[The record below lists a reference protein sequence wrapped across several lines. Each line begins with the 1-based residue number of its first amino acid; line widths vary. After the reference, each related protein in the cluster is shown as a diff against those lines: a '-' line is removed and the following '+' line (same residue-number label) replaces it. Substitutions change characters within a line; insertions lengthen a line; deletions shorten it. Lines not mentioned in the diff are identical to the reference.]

1 MSEINIGA
9 SRFANRI
16 PIPNP
21 KEDARH
27 RLFCVEIDHHC
38 SDIKL
43 ELNRKL
49 RFPWNTGESL
59 QRVFYIKTIPDT
71 NQKVCPRV
79 ILPSIFSQQAIHYF
93 YTRTYRGSFQKHK

>member
-27 RLFCVEIDHHC
+27 RLFCVVIDHHC

-43 ELNRKL
+43 ELNRIQTI
-49 RFPWNTGESL
+49 FPNDFTNIINRTDGL
-59 QRVFYIKTIPDT
+59 GKTIYDYYP
-71 NQKVCPRV
+71 NIV
-79 ILPSIFSQQAIHYF
+79 IN
-93 YTRTYRGSFQKHK
+93 